1 MKKIAYAI
9 FSLMLFALVGCDDD
23 GSCMKVHHT
32 SLASGGCNF
41 VFDDGSVVGVLG
53 GSCTDSYVISDSSKW
68 GVWRHSYQTLDQ
80 CLAGRISY
88 KQAITNLKSVKS
100 PSGVET
106 VTIGK
111 QVWMAKNLNVE
122 TEGSWCYD
130 NKPENCEKYGRLYTW
145 AAAMNL
151 LESCNGLHCA
161 VEARHRGICPS
172 GFHIPTRD
180 EFKELVKFA
189 GGSEKAKKALRSK
202 TGWGWEK
209 KGSDTYGFSALPAG
223 YCSSRYEKFYDVG
236 SDAYFWSSTEIN
248 GDRAYGLSINA
259 YDLNLGV
266 DYSGIYRPGK
276 GHASS
281 VRCLQGSN

>member
-180 EFKELVKFA
+180 EFKELVKFV
-189 GGSEKAKKALRSK
+189 GGSEKAQKALRSK
-202 TGWGWEK
+202 TGWEK

-223 YCSSRYEKFYDVG
+223 YYSSTYEKFYYVG
-236 SDAYFWSSTEIN
+236 NYADFWSSTEYK
-248 GDRAYGLSINA
+248 GDNA
-259 YDLNLGV
+259 YDLYIGDRSAYV
-266 DYSGIYRPGK
+266 DSDVKYNAY
-276 GHASS
+276 S
-281 VRCLQGSN
+281 VRCLQDSN

>member
-1 MKKIAYAI
+1 MKKIYYVI
-9 FSLMLFALVGCDDD
+9 LSLMFFALVGCKDENDERL
-23 GSCMKVHHT
+23 CMKVHHT

-41 VFDDGSVVGVLG
+41 VFEDGSVVGVLG

-111 QVWMAKNLNVE
+111 QVWMAKNLNIE

-172 GFHIPTRD
+172 GFHIPTSD
-180 EFKELVKFA
+180 EFEELVKFA
-189 GGSEKAKKALRSK
+189 GGSEKAQKALRSK
-202 TGWGWEK
+202 TGWEK

-223 YCSSRYEKFYDVG
+223 YYFSGNKKFDNVG
-236 SDAYFWSSTEIN
+236 GRARFWSSTESE
-248 GDRAYGLSINA
+248 GSNA
-259 YDLNLGV
+259 YYLDIYGYDAYV
-266 DYSGIYRPGK
+266 YSN
-276 GHASS
+276 GHKDTAYS
-281 VRCLQGSN
+281 VRCLQDSN

>member
-9 FSLMLFALVGCDDD
+9 FSLMLFALVGCDGD

-32 SLASGGCNF
+32 SNASNGCNF

-151 LESCNGLHCA
+151 LESCNGQHCA
-161 VEARHRGICPS
+161 VEARHKGICPS

-189 GGSEKAKKALRSK
+189 GGSEKAQKALRSK
-202 TGWGWEK
+202 TGWEK

-223 YCSSRYEKFYDVG
+223 RYLSSYEKFYDVG
-236 SDAYFWSSTEIN
+236 YSAGFWSSTEDE
-248 GDRAYGLSINA
+248 GDGAYLLDIVDFYADVST
-259 YDLNLGV
+259 YDK
-266 DYSGIYRPGK
+266 ST
-276 GHASS
+276 AQS
-281 VRCLQGSN
+281 VRCLQD